1 MNASDLREWIALFQ
15 MELTADG
22 QGGAREAVPA
32 NLAPDL
38 PANVRTPSPRLV
50 MAGDQLA
57 DRAEYI
63 VTIRYQP
70 GITTAYRV
78 LWRDQLLDITGVKN
92 LDGRDTWLELTC
104 ERKEAGTQ

>member
-1 MNASDLREWIALFQ
+1 MTASDLREWIAIFQ

-22 QGGAREAVPA
+22 QGGSRETVPA
-32 NLAPDL
+32 GLAPDL
-38 PANVRTPSPRLV
+38 PANVRTPTPRLIT
-50 MAGDQLA
+50 AGDQLS
-57 DRAEYI
+57 DRVQHI

-70 GITTAYRV
+70 GVTTAYRIM
-78 LWRDQLLDITGVKN
+78 WRDQLLDVTGVKN